1 MFIFSSATFFKII
14 KCKDRLMRLR
24 VHLRRKT
31 VSFFSK
37 NIHNYRVISEVV
49 IWKTAGICASGISRL
64 DGKMRNTQRQ
74 T

>member
-1 MFIFSSATFFKII
+1 MQRAIDAIASSFDASKNRF
-14 KCKDRLMRLR
+14 
-24 VHLRRKT
+24 
-31 VSFFSK
+31 FFSK

-64 DGKMRNTQRQ
+64 DGKMHNTQRQ